1 MTLVQSAAVSTESQG
16 SGASSGARP
25 DLEQEQEVD
34 VGRYWRAI
42 VRRWWVVVLATGVG
56 VIVGYLVS
64 LGGDTVYQARATVY
78 LGQPL
83 TPTNSSQI
91 QSFQTNPSSV
101 NQIVKSRSVVKDI
114 ADQVGVSPDV
124 LRRGISSK
132 AVSGSL
138 SRLGQTPLVEIAVRG
153 PWRQQSAEAA
163 GALAD
168 VVVERVS
175 GYANAKI
182 EGLTELQTAQQ
193 RQIDSV
199 EGTIA
204 RYRSELE
211 ANSPLTPAE
220 ELVLIGL
227 LNSAEQQRADVA
239 ELKTQTDLA
248 LTLAKEVEQAQVVTE
263 PAAVKVAARSRRTS
277 MVVGGIIGLVAGI
290 VVALVWDAV
299 ARRRGAPTSG

>member
-1 MTLVQSAAVSTESQG
+1 MTLVQSAAVSTESRL
-16 SGASSGARP
+16 SGESSGGHP
-25 DLEQEQEVD
+25 ELEQEQELD

-42 VRRWWVVVLATGVG
+42 ARRWWIVLVATVVG
-56 VIVGYLVS
+56 VVAGYLLS

-83 TPTNSSQI
+83 TPTNSNQI

-101 NQIVKSRSVVKDI
+101 SQIVKSRSVVTEV

-153 PWRQQSAEAA
+153 PWRGQSAEAA
-163 GALAD
+163 AALAD

-182 EGLTELQTAQQ
+182 AGLTELQVAQQ
-193 RQIDSV
+193 RQIDNV
-199 EGTIA
+199 ESTIE
-204 RYRSELE
+204 RYRSELD
-211 ANSPLTPAE
+211 SSSTLTPAE
-220 ELVLIGL
+220 ELILVGL

-239 ELKTQTDLA
+239 ELKTQTDLS

-263 PAAVKVAARSRRTS
+263 PSAVKVAARNRRTS
-277 MVVGGIIGLVAGI
+277 MVVGGLIGLVAG
-290 VVALVWDAV
+290 VVLALVWDAV
-299 ARRRGAPTSG
+299 ARRRVPENG